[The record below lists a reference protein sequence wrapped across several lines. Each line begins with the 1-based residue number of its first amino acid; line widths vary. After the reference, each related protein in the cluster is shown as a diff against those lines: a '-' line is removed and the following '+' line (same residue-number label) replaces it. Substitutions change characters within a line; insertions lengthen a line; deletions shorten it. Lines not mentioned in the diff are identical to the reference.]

1 MLHVRYKIN
10 LRMLLRRIFVNLFL
24 TQHASVM
31 YANIINVQIGNT
43 YPMIEID
50 KVFLK
55 RYIAVHIVRIV
66 AVRASSRTIE
76 ATAAIELTIMKIKS
90 KKRINKKKI
99 RVHQIFFSRQIL
111 LYIYYTLL
119 FFNTRIIKLIDF

>member
-1 MLHVRYKIN
+1 
-10 LRMLLRRIFVNLFL
+10 MLLRRIFVNLFL

-90 KKRINKKKI
+90 KKRINKKK
-99 RVHQIFFSRQIL
+99 
-111 LYIYYTLL
+111 
-119 FFNTRIIKLIDF
+119 N